1 MVGFEVELLP
11 HVEFKVFEGDDFRV
25 GSGNMNFVGGVLG
38 EVGFIIEVGATDVL
52 PLVGESDKEAFFG
65 EEINEGFVLILQ
77 IDFL

>member
-1 MVGFEVELLP
+1 
-11 HVEFKVFEGDDFRV
+11 
-25 GSGNMNFVGGVLG
+25 MNFVGGVLG

-52 PLVGESDKEAFFG
+52 PLVGEGEEEAFFG